1 MFKEQL
7 EEILKKKKCNEVNFS
22 NGHLISFTVSWEHSF
37 IILFREKENK
47 AIWHFYEGDKA
58 YFGETNLSDS
68 LPEKL
73 RAKLESLASINL

>member
-7 EEILKKKKCNEVNFS
+7 NEILKNKKFKEGHFS
-22 NGHLISFTVSWEHSF
+22 NANLISFTTSWENSC

-73 RAKLESLASINL
+73 RAKLESMDEIV